1 MAMEDIRPK
10 TGTETRLTF
19 QWKDPDK
26 GGVRLWFFLTLSLA
40 AHVGCFYLFQ
50 VIYPKSERALPYT
63 ATLTVLDPKDPVA
76 REAMERVAD
85 RAAGIDAAQR
95 PDAPGTRL
103 EDFAVT
109 FAPFY
114 RDHRL
119 EPKEAP
125 PLYPPPSVPDLFVAG
140 TPSLPPLLLPTSGIP
155 EARRVTAPPYTRLP
169 HITVRGG
176 ALEKRDL
183 TAPID
188 WSSIAARFE
197 NTDKA
202 YVSFLVG
209 VDASGRIRHSLLSE
223 GDDTGVA
230 GILDRKVRALRFVP
244 ASATGSEDLQWG
256 WIDIRW

>member
-1 MAMEDIRPK
+1 MAKSRSK
-10 TGTETRLTF
+10 TAAEPMLTF

-26 GGVRLWFFLTLSLA
+26 PAFRLWFFLFLSLG

-50 VIYPKSERALPYT
+50 VVYPKSERALPYT
-63 ATLTVLDPKDPVA
+63 ATVTVLDPKDPVA
-76 REAMERVAD
+76 REAMDRVAD
-85 RAAGIDAAQR
+85 RVAAIDAARR
-95 PDAPGTRL
+95 PEAPGTRL
-103 EDFAVT
+103 EDFAST

-119 EPKEAP
+119 EPKDP
-125 PLYPPPSVPDLFVAG
+125 PSLYPPPSVPDLFVAG
-140 TPSLPPLLLPTSGIP
+140 SPSLPPLRVPETAIP
-155 EARRVTAPPYTRLP
+155 EARRTTAPPYTRLP

-188 WSSIAARFE
+188 WSGIAERFE

-209 VDASGRIRHSLLSE
+209 VDAEGRVRHSLLSE
-223 GDDTGVA
+223 GEDTGMA
-230 GILDRKVRALRFVP
+230 GVLDRKVRALRFVRAP
-244 ASATGSEDLQWG
+244 LVGSEGLQWG